1 MKKPPTQ
8 QQARQRMNQDTNAPY
23 LSVAELSQAVKRTV
37 ETAFDY
43 VRVRGEISQPRI
55 PGSGH
60 LYFTLKDD
68 KHALSAVMWKGMAS
82 QLSITPEEGLDV
94 ICTGKMTTF
103 GGQSRYQ
110 IVVQDI
116 EIAGEGALLKQ
127 LEERKRRLSQE
138 GLFDQSRKQSLPF
151 LPRVIGVV
159 TSPTGAVIRDILHR
173 LSERF
178 GVHVLIWG
186 VAVQGQGAAEQIAA
200 AIDGFNHPDTHN
212 RLGRPDLLI
221 VARGGGSLEDL
232 WAFNEEIVARA
243 VARSQ
248 IPLISA
254 VGHETDTTLI
264 DYVSDLRAPTPT
276 AAAELA
282 TPVKRDIIA
291 RIEDNDTRMRR
302 AVIRRYETADQML
315 RATARGLLHP
325 ADQIGRQGQRLDM
338 VWASLDSQ
346 LLKITS
352 HHSARLAQVTHR
364 LISPAHK
371 IASSAERVNR
381 ADEQLGRHVQHAA
394 ERASRRLGEMD
405 RLLQANSFERVLD
418 RGFALVTNADGVAV
432 KKSSEAAKG
441 AEVTLTFADAKRA
454 ARLDPDASVT
464 GGGSVPPAPKPA
476 VPSSDKKRT
485 PVSASTQTELF

>member
-1 MKKPPTQ
+1 M
-8 QQARQRMNQDTNAPY
+8 
-23 LSVAELSQAVKRTV
+23 
-37 ETAFDY
+37 
-43 VRVRGEISQPRI
+43 
-55 PGSGH
+55 
-60 LYFTLKDD
+60 
-68 KHALSAVMWKGMAS
+68 
-82 QLSITPEEGLDV
+82 
-94 ICTGKMTTF
+94 
-103 GGQSRYQ
+103 
-110 IVVQDI
+110 
-116 EIAGEGALLKQ
+116 
-127 LEERKRRLSQE
+127 
-138 GLFDQSRKQSLPF
+138 
-151 LPRVIGVV
+151 
-159 TSPTGAVIRDILHR
+159 
-173 LSERF
+173 
-178 GVHVLIWG
+178 
-186 VAVQGQGAAEQIAA
+186 AVQGQGAAEQIAA

-221 VARGGGSLEDL
+221 VARCGGGSLEDL

-338 VWASLDSQ
+338 VWASLDRQ

-381 ADEQLGRHVQHAA
+381 AGEQLGRHVQHAA

-464 GGGSVPPAPKPA
+464 GGGSVPPAPKPS

>member
-1 MKKPPTQ
+1 MT
-8 QQARQRMNQDTNAPY
+8 QDTNAPY

-127 LEERKRRLSQE
+127 LEERKRRLAQE
-138 GLFDQSRKQSLPF
+138 GLFDQARKQSLPF
-151 LPRVIGVV
+151 LPRCIGVV

-186 VAVQGQGAAEQIAA
+186 VAVQGQGAAEQIAS
-200 AIDGFNHPDTHN
+200 AIDGFNDPDTHQK
-212 RLGRPDLLI
+212 LGKPDMLI

-302 AVIRRYETADQML
+302 AVIRRCDMADQML

-338 VWASLDSQ
+338 LWASLDSQ

-352 HHSARLAQVTHR
+352 HHSSRLAQITHR
-364 LISPAHK
+364 LASPAHQ
-371 IASSAERVNR
+371 ITSLSARVDR
-381 ADEQLGRHVQHAA
+381 SAEQLGRHIHQAV
-394 ERASRRLGEMD
+394 EYSSRRLGELD

-418 RGFALVTNADGVAV
+418 RGFALVTNSDGVPV
-432 KKSSEAAKG
+432 KKSSEAEKG
-441 AEVTLTFADAKRA
+441 AEVMLTFADAKRA
-454 ARLDPDASVT
+454 ARLDPDASVA
-464 GGGSVPPAPKPA
+464 GGGGNVPASPRISAPSA
-476 VPSSDKKRT
+476 DKK
-485 PVSASTQTELF
+485 PESAPAATQTELF